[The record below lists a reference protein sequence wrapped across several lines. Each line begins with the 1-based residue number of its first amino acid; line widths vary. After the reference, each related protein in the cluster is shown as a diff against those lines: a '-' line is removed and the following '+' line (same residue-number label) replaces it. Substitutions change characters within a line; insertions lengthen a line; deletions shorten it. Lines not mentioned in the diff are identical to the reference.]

1 MMLMPDM
8 IEDSCSEINFKKRD
22 SDFAGMIEVV
32 IGIVFV
38 PIDAVN
44 PPIFSWPSVIET
56 KLPLSKSNIWIVK
69 LRLSIS
75 TTVFEKRNSPG
86 NKLMKWF
93 KRLLLPIRS

>member
-1 MMLMPDM
+1 MPVM

-22 SDFAGMIEVV
+22 SEFAGMIEVV
-32 IGIVFV
+32 IGIVPV
-38 PIDAVN
+38 PIDAVK

-75 TTVFEKRNSPG
+75 TTVFEKRNSSA
-86 NKLMKWF
+86 NKLMKWL

>member
-1 MMLMPDM
+1 MPVM

-32 IGIVFV
+32 IGIVSV
-38 PIDAVN
+38 PIDAVK

-56 KLPLSKSNIWIVK
+56 KLPLSKNNTWIVK
-69 LRLSIS
+69 LRLSMS

-86 NKLMKWF
+86 NKLMKWL

>member
-1 MMLMPDM
+1 MPDM

-32 IGIVFV
+32 TGTDPV
-38 PIDAVN
+38 PMDAII

-56 KLPLSKSNIWIVK
+56 KLPLSKSNIWTVK

-75 TTVFEKRNSPG
+75 ITVLEKRDSDG
-86 NKLMKWF
+86 NKL
-93 KRLLLPIRS
+93 